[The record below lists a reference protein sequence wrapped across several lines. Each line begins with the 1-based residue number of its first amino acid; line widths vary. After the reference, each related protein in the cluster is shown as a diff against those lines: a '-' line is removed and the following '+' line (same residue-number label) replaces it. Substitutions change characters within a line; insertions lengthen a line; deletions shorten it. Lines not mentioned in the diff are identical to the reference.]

1 MSENNISRSSIF
13 RSKMKKAK
21 EDEELRKLAK
31 EAQIHPMMSTK
42 YNAIERKKLREFEQ
56 ELLKNIELD
65 I

>member
-21 EDEELRKLAK
+21 EDEELRKLAEK
-31 EAQIHPMMSTK
+31 AQIHPMMSTK

>member
-21 EDEELRKLAK
+21 EDEELRKLAEK
-31 EAQIHPMMSTK
+31 AQIHPMMPTK